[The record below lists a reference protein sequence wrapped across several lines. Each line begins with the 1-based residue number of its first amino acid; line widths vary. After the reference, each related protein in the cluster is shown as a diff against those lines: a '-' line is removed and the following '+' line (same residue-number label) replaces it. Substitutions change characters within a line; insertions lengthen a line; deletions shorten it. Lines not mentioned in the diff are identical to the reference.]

1 MLYTTIIL
9 YTPLKPSQFFAD
21 RVFFFCPSL
30 RIVHKLMDSK
40 STSNCDYISQ
50 YRLLMQIP
58 NLECINQSRVLVFAG
73 KKSNS
78 SPSAIVIVV
87 PIVVSAVLIICIGA
101 CCFYLRVRKAE
112 KKVESKSEIDL
123 SFVVANDILDISTRT
138 KKKRK
143 KERMFRQFVV
153 SDVPDSLSTTKHQ
166 CSN

>member
-1 MLYTTIIL
+1 MLHRIMLYIIL
-9 YTPLKPSQFFAD
+9 ILCTPLKPSQFFAD

-101 CCFYLRVRKAE
+101 CCFYLRVR
-112 KKVESKSEIDL
+112 
-123 SFVVANDILDISTRT
+123 RQ
-138 KKKRK
+138 KRK
-143 KERMFRQFVV
+143 LKV
-153 SDVPDSLSTTKHQ
+153 SQKLIYLSLLLMISLI
-166 CSN
+166 

>member
-1 MLYTTIIL
+1 
-9 YTPLKPSQFFAD
+9 
-21 RVFFFCPSL
+21 
-30 RIVHKLMDSK
+30 
-40 STSNCDYISQ
+40 
-50 YRLLMQIP
+50 MQIP

>member
-1 MLYTTIIL
+1 
-9 YTPLKPSQFFAD
+9 
-21 RVFFFCPSL
+21 
-30 RIVHKLMDSK
+30 
-40 STSNCDYISQ
+40 
-50 YRLLMQIP
+50 MQIP

-87 PIVVSAVLIICIGA
+87 PIVVSAVLIIFIGA

-123 SFVVANDILDISTRT
+123 SFVVANDILDISTCT

-153 SDVPDSLSTTKHQ
+153 SDVPASLSTTKHQ